1 MVIASILIGSTTL
14 TKFILKNASEYVEL
28 KKPEFICGAILHN
41 RPRIVRTLIE
51 MGINVNSVFDVGNSV
66 FYEFHGYTP
75 LHVAVAY
82 GFEDIV
88 KFLLNKGANIGAE
101 GMHNYSPLHYAVI
114 FGKIHNIYYILGP
127 IIYKAIQYIDS

>member
-1 MVIASILIGSTTL
+1 MVCASIRIGSKTL
-14 TKFILKNASEYVEL
+14 TKFFLKNLSENVEL

-51 MGINVNSVFDVGNSV
+51 MGINVNLVFDVGNSV
-66 FYEFHGYTP
+66 FYEFQGYTP

-114 FGKIHNIYYILGP
+114 FGKIMYVLHIRSDHL
-127 IIYKAIQYIDS
+127 